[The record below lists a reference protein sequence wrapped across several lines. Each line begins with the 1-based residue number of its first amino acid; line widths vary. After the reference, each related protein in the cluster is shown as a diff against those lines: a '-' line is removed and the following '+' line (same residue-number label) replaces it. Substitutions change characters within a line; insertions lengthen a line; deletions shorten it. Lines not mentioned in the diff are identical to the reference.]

1 MNATFMTK
9 SAALFAAVLLAAGT
23 GRAGLLYE
31 PSNYAARDALLLQLD
46 GIRNVGMLKA
56 HDGDASQWIDLAA
69 GNRVSFGNKTG
80 SGVVSEWADDGYV
93 FGGGEIGRLADAI
106 TLGNAFTIQLVFDVD
121 KSAQT
126 ANYPFFFDCGGDN
139 CGFYTYKGDNNQ
151 LIFRV
156 RAVSGVSDVSIKP
169 WTGRHYYATALYDQG
184 KSSVFETATGT
195 VTAGTTTTA
204 VGARAFTI
212 GGRWLG
218 TASDDAR

>member
-1 MNATFMTK
+1 MNATHLKKM
-9 SAALFAAVLLAAGT
+9 AALFAAMVLAAGAS
-23 GRAGLLYE
+23 RAGLLYE
-31 PSNYAARDALLLQLD
+31 PSSYAARDALLLQLD

-93 FGGGEIGRLADAI
+93 FKGGEIGRLTDAI
-106 TLGNAFTIQLVFDVD
+106 ALGNAFTIQLVFDVD

-169 WTGRHYYATALYDQG
+169 WTGRHGIASELGHMTIAPRLC
-184 KSSVFETATGT
+184 S
-195 VTAGTTTTA
+195 
-204 VGARAFTI
+204 TI
-212 GGRWLG
+212 GK
-218 TASDDAR
+218 